1 MLIQRESTV
10 LFFYKILLTL
20 IPTEI
25 LLFLVKHIVSC
36 PQWLFSRQSRD
47 GPHGVCG
54 DALCLLLLTPVCL
67 TSVYLCGM
75 GSLAYL
81 QRGAWE
87 GVGLAFLS
95 LIVLFTF
102 FVWGFTTVRW
112 VSSAACNTPLRICL
126 VISRQHSTLS
136 VFTLSLTLH
145 GLYCLDSWLFKVYI

>member
-1 MLIQRESTV
+1 MANNLIIQRPNRRESTV
-10 LFFYKILLTL
+10 LIFYKMLLNL

-25 LLFLVKHIVSC
+25 LLLVIHIVSC

-102 FVWGFTTVRW
+102 FVWGFTTVR
-112 VSSAACNTPLRICL
+112 
-126 VISRQHSTLS
+126 
-136 VFTLSLTLH
+136 
-145 GLYCLDSWLFKVYI
+145 

>member
-1 MLIQRESTV
+1 MSRHLGDDMNNLSTLGGWLNHPKAEPKGV
-10 LFFYKILLTL
+10 YCSFFYKMLLNL

-25 LLFLVKHIVSC
+25 LLLVIHIVSC

-102 FVWGFTTVRW
+102 FVWGFTTVR
-112 VSSAACNTPLRICL
+112 
-126 VISRQHSTLS
+126 
-136 VFTLSLTLH
+136 
-145 GLYCLDSWLFKVYI
+145 

>member
-1 MLIQRESTV
+1 MSRHLGDDMNNLSALGGWLNHPKAETNYAEPKGVYCS
-10 LFFYKILLTL
+10 FFYKILLTL

-25 LLFLVKHIVSC
+25 LLLVIDIVSC

-102 FVWGFTTVRW
+102 FVWGFTTVR
-112 VSSAACNTPLRICL
+112 
-126 VISRQHSTLS
+126 
-136 VFTLSLTLH
+136 
-145 GLYCLDSWLFKVYI
+145 